1 LKTSLDMKDY
11 KKRQKLPIS
20 RRDFLKMSVAAGL
33 GSFIDGCSPG
43 EAGTILR
50 VGDRLTKITLID
62 LKGNQVTLPGYFQG
76 KVAVLHFW
84 ASWCV
89 TCRTEM
95 MALESMY
102 LEYGK
107 RGLVPCSIDVGEGKA
122 AALSYIRDMKIS
134 YPVLLDPSS
143 SAVKRL
149 GVSGVP
155 TYYVLNREGTLRLR
169 ILGEAKKDGLDKF
182 IRTLL

>member
-1 LKTSLDMKDY
+1 MIICE
-11 KKRQKLPIS
+11 KKQVFQS
-20 RRDFLKMSVAAGL
+20 GRRNFLKIIGAAGL
-33 GSFIDGCSPG
+33 GIFTDGWLPA
-43 EAGTILR
+43 EAR
-50 VGDRLTKITLID
+50 VIMRTGDVPPRINLTD
-62 LKGNQVTLPGYFQG
+62 LKGNAVTLPDYFQG

-84 ASWCV
+84 ASWCA
-89 TCRTEM
+89 TCRNEM
-95 MALESMY
+95 TGLESMY

-122 AALSYIRDMKIS
+122 AALSYIKDMKIS

-143 SAVKRL
+143 LTVKRF

-155 TYYVLNREGTLRLR
+155 TYYVLNRQGILCLK
-169 ILGEAKKDGLDKF
+169 ILGEAQKGGLDKF